1 MATTTPGGSTA
12 EAMASHPTI
21 PSGID
26 VAHSPTEGPHPPL
39 ASCTGI
45 TPAHDTSARRLSNA
59 SHEDCV
65 EEGGGGESANGERKG
80 SPRFP
85 PESLEHENASTAPSL
100 KAQDAQTR
108 RHSCS
113 MGSYFLDISSVP
125 AHDPLQR
132 LLQQACCF
140 CFLLLLGDASP
151 AWANAPVPPPIRIT
165 TATSTTTTSGSSWTA
180 KEYHLG
186 RIAAAGDPLLQF
198 YCSVFK
204 GWVRRQFIER
214 KLSVSNRGKCSKP
227 DTSTTSSTKGEEVS
241 DSDRHNEGAAA
252 AKSQNTSETEK
263 DAEQQ
268 DEEQQQASS
277 TDAHEDSPS
286 SPRRSTPANRLQ
298 QVLQRFISMHA
309 AAAAKKAYG
318 AAAADASLKAFLN
331 RFAPSGGA
339 TPFQLGPQTKKPQL
353 HGCAQSAPT
362 QDLPL
367 WKNIVAEI
375 QQRDALEEE
384 WGAPWALRGAA
395 AKETLPTITREMSL
409 LLQTHKGPC
418 THTGTQK
425 DGAPLGGLR
434 ALGDVSELEERALAF
449 SSGVPAAAPCL
460 FAAVLRVACPR
471 AAAAANGAPQSRC
484 SQIYLRFS
492 TRRESRRDNARGPT
506 KRIKEGVLRARTRA
520 GAL

>member
-1 MATTTPGGSTA
+1 
-12 EAMASHPTI
+12 MASHPTI

-113 MGSYFLDISSVP
+113 STDESVSSSEKNRNSRCAWCLGSYFLDI
-125 AHDPLQR
+125 
-132 LLQQACCF
+132 
-140 CFLLLLGDASP
+140 
-151 AWANAPVPPPIRIT
+151 
-165 TATSTTTTSGSSWTA
+165 STTTTSGSSWTA

-434 ALGDVSELEERALAF
+434 ALGDVSELEERLESLRLQVESTGIFFRGARSGPL
-449 SSGVPAAAPCL
+449 SLRCGSEGGVPP
-460 FAAVLRVACPR
+460 
-471 AAAAANGAPQSRC
+471 S
-484 SQIYLRFS
+484 SS
-492 TRRESRRDNARGPT
+492 SSERGPPEPMQPDISAFLNPT
-506 KRIKEGVLRARTRA
+506 GKQERQRARTNQTD
-520 GAL
+520 